1 MGRVS
6 RRDAESI
13 KQAPHAR
20 GDLLLGSLRD
30 YRRDK
35 VGLLLTTM
43 NEHGDVAELRIGRRR
58 ILLISDPD
66 LVCEVLIAKAAAFRT
81 GASYRELEKLIGQG
95 LVTTTGETWQK
106 HRTALQPLF
115 RTPALSLLASLTAER
130 TRKFVETLLAHQGQV
145 VDMHAEMRAL
155 MMSITAAA
163 LFGDDQWSSTAATS
177 FNKAF
182 DAAHQYVMSRLESF
196 VALDSPFSARR
207 FRRHKAFLD
216 DCMNEV
222 IGRCRTSR
230 PNVLLS
236 AMMDLRSGDASV
248 FTATDLRDELLT
260 LFLASFDTTSTALS
274 WIFFLLSQHVGAS
287 EKLANEQADEQFYCG
302 LVVSESLR
310 LYPPVWA
317 FSREAI
323 SDTKVGEY
331 GVRAGTKI
339 AISPFC
345 IHRNPRLWPEPEEFR
360 PERFDRGETA
370 PRLKA
375 GAYLPFGLGARQ
387 CLGRN
392 FAQIVM
398 TAIVKSVVKTCRLSP
413 APGYRPAFKAG
424 VFLKPLNGMP
434 MTVRSR

>member
-1 MGRVS
+1 MRRVL

-13 KQAPHAR
+13 KQARGPR
-20 GDLLLGSLRD
+20 GDILLGSLRA

-35 VGLLLTTM
+35 VGLLLSAM
-43 NEHGDVAELRIGRRR
+43 REYGDVAQLRIGLRR

-66 LVCEVLIAKAAAFRT
+66 LVCRVLVSDAGSFRT
-81 GASYRELEKLIGQG
+81 AASYRELEKLIGQG

-106 HRTALQPLF
+106 HRAALQPLF
-115 RTPALSLLASLTAER
+115 RTSALSMLASLTSEGTGKYVDAW
-130 TRKFVETLLAHQGQV
+130 LARPGEL
-145 VDMHAEMRAL
+145 VDIHTEMRTL
-155 MMSITAAA
+155 VMSITAAS
-163 LFGDDQWSSTAATS
+163 LFGDDRWFSTTATA
-177 FNKAF
+177 FNEAF

-196 VALDSPFSARR
+196 VALDSPWSARR
-207 FRRHKAFLD
+207 FQRQKSFLD
-216 DCMNEV
+216 ACMNEV
-222 IGRCRTSR
+222 IVRCGNSR

-236 AMMDLRSGDASV
+236 AMMDLRTGESSV
-248 FTATDLRDELLT
+248 FTAQDLRDELLT

-274 WIFFLLSQHVGAS
+274 WIFFLLSQHASVS
-287 EKLANEQADEQFYCG
+287 EKLANEHTGVYGEM
-302 LVVSESLR
+302 VVSESLR

-323 SDTKVGEY
+323 SDTMIGEY
-331 GVRAGTKI
+331 PVRAGTKI

-345 IHRNPRLWPEPEEFR
+345 IHRNPRLWRQPEEFQ
-360 PERFDRGETA
+360 PERFDRTNA
-370 PRLKA
+370 ASRQPL

-398 TAIVKSVVKTCRLSP
+398 TAIVKAVITRCHLTL
-413 APGYRPAFKAG
+413 APGYRPSFKAG

-434 MTVRSR
+434 MTVTPR